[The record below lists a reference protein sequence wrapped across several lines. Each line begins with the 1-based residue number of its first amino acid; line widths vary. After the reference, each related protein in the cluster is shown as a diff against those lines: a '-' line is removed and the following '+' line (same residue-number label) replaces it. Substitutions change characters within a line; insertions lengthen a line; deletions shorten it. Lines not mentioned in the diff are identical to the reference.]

1 MLALC
6 LSAVTAFAPTHVL
19 PRRVTMRP
27 TLTSISM
34 VDSDLQSKLDDIEI
48 LKAKLAEL
56 DAAKSA
62 AAAPVV
68 PPPVVETP
76 PPPAFEAP
84 PPAFEP
90 PALDTI
96 SQAAPSGG
104 DSGGG
109 MMDMLPFSAPE
120 MPSLP
125 GGIELPSLPSL
136 PSFGIPSFGSPD
148 PAAVQQAA
156 ESMSAMD
163 GGGSGFSAASY
174 YTTLGLYVVSFPGV
188 YSLVKRSVKAKVVRK
203 TYEIA
208 GPAAPGGRPTREMAG
223 DIVAFFQAN
232 NYKITDAAE
241 TIVFEGV
248 QAPLVGRAAF
258 LTFCVFIAFIS
269 LALVLTIFEQ
279 QAFGGGLGNI
289 WYLSALA
296 SPAAGKYYLDNAERT
311 DQVTVKIVTEDDEMS
326 SDIVVQGDEE
336 EVTRFQKTL
345 DLREKGMV
353 YVKGILER

>member
-1 MLALC
+1 MAKRVAMLALC

-27 TLTSISM
+27 TLTSMSM

-96 SQAAPSGG
+96 SQAAPGGG
-104 DSGGG
+104 DGGG

-163 GGGSGFSAASY
+163 GGGGGFSAASY

-188 YSLVKRSVKAKVVRK
+188 YSLVKRSVKARSCARR
-203 TYEIA
+203 TRLPGRPHRRPTDA
-208 GPAAPGGRPTREMAG
+208 RDGGRHCRLLPGKQLQDHRRGG
-223 DIVAFFQAN
+223 D
-232 NYKITDAAE
+232 D
-241 TIVFEGV
+241 
-248 QAPLVGRAAF
+248 
-258 LTFCVFIAFIS
+258 CV
-269 LALVLTIFEQ
+269 
-279 QAFGGGLGNI
+279 
-289 WYLSALA
+289 
-296 SPAAGKYYLDNAERT
+296 
-311 DQVTVKIVTEDDEMS
+311 
-326 SDIVVQGDEE
+326 
-336 EVTRFQKTL
+336 
-345 DLREKGMV
+345 
-353 YVKGILER
+353 